1 MPVAKGI
8 SSLRPV
14 YAVGGGLHP
23 YRAASAASYVELGL
37 TAVRAALAD
46 AGVGWADNDA
56 SFVGTATLGVAGG
69 RAMLRH
75 LGASTAQI
83 LHVENA
89 SASGSAAFRA
99 ACVEVGSGLAE
110 VAVAVG
116 VDKPNVVQHAYQMTG
131 IPSPV
136 GDAVALPTHFALVA
150 SEYAAAN
157 GLKAEDIA
165 RVAVKNHANGA
176 LNPFAQRR
184 KARSLEEVLAS
195 KPVSGMLTAL
205 QCCPVGEGAA
215 AVVVMSEAALA
226 RHATAAARAVRIAG
240 SATFSETQSAQTS
253 FDAVLTGLTVAAA
266 LADAGLSPRDL
277 DVIELHDAFSVEE
290 LLYLEEIGVAARG
303 RAAEDLKAGRFAI
316 GGECAVSPSGGLLAM
331 GHPTGPTGVGQI
343 VEIMRQLRGEAGD
356 RQQPGAKFGLAHMC
370 GLGSVCYAHVLTRV

>member
-1 MPVAKGI
+1 MVEGL

-23 YRAASAASYVELGL
+23 YQAGSAASYVELGL
-37 TAVRAALAD
+37 VAVRAALDD
-46 AGVGWADNDA
+46 AGVNWAENEA
-56 SFVGTATLGVAGG
+56 SFVGTATLGIAGG

-99 ACVEVGSGLAE
+99 ACLEVASGLADI
-110 VAVAVG
+110 AIAVG
-116 VDKPNVVQHAYQMTG
+116 VDKPNVVQHAYLATG
-131 IPSPV
+131 IPSLV

-157 GLKAEDIA
+157 GLGPADIA
-165 RVAVKNHANGA
+165 RVAVKNHANGV

-184 KARSLEEVLAS
+184 KPRSLEEVLGS
-195 KPVSGMLTAL
+195 RPVSGMLTAL

-215 AVVVMSEAALA
+215 AVVVMSETAMA
-226 RHATAAARAVRIAG
+226 RHAAAAARAVRVAG
-240 SATFSETQSAQTS
+240 FAARSETYSEQVS
-253 FDAVLTGLTVAAA
+253 FDATLTGITVAAA
-266 LADAGLSPRDL
+266 LADAQVRPGEL
-277 DVIELHDAFSVEE
+277 DIVELHDAFSVEE
-290 LLYLEEIGVAARG
+290 LLYLEAMGLASPG
-303 RAAEDLKAGRFAI
+303 RAAAELEAGRFDI

-343 VEIMRQLRGEAGD
+343 VEIMRQLRGEAGA
-356 RQQPGAKFGLAHMC
+356 RQQSDARVGLAHMC
-370 GLGSVCYAHVLTRV
+370 GLGSVCYAHVLARS